1 MNKVKL
7 IQTGFDDLFIIE
19 TFKIGDSR
27 GYFSETYN
35 YQDLKSLGIDVRF
48 VQDNQSRSM
57 RGVLRGLHYQ
67 NAPHAQTKMVR
78 VLSGL
83 ILDVVLDLR
92 KDKSTF
98 GKTFEL
104 EMSAEKNQQFL
115 VPKGFAH
122 SFIVLSESAEIL
134 YKTDDFHY
142 PEFEGGILYNDP
154 VLNIDWK
161 IPEAEMIISDRD
173 KKHPTLKEAN
183 FNF

>member
-19 TFKIGDSR
+19 TLKIGDAR

-35 YQDLKSLGIDVRF
+35 YRDLKSLGIDIRF
-48 VQDNQSRSM
+48 VQDNQSRSQ
-57 RGVLRGLHYQ
+57 RGVLRGFHYQ

-78 VLSGL
+78 VLSGT

-92 KDKSTF
+92 EGKSTF
-98 GKTFEL
+98 GKTFQL
-104 EMSAEKNQQFL
+104 EMSAEKNLQFL

-122 SFIVLSESAEIL
+122 SFIVLSEIAEIL

-142 PEFEGGILYNDP
+142 PELEGGVAYNDP
-154 VLNIDWK
+154 MLNIDWK
-161 IPEAEMIISDRD
+161 VAGSEIIISERD
-173 KKHPTLKEAN
+173 KNHPRLKEAS

>member
-7 IQTGFDDLFIIE
+7 IETGFDDLFVVE
-19 TFKIGDSR
+19 TFKFGDAR

-35 YQDLKSLGIDVRF
+35 YRDLKSLGIDIRF

-57 RGVLRGLHYQ
+57 RGVMRGLHYQ

-78 VLSGL
+78 VLSGA

-92 KDKSTF
+92 KGKDTF
-98 GKTFEL
+98 GKIFQL
-104 EMSAEKNQQFL
+104 EMSAEKNQTFL

-142 PEFEGGILYNDP
+142 PELEGGILYNDP
-154 VLNIDWK
+154 DLKIDWK
-161 IPEAEMIISDRD
+161 IPEAEMIISERD
-173 KKHPTLKEAN
+173 KRHPKLKEAN

>member
-1 MNKVKL
+1 MSKVKL
-7 IQTGFDDLFIIE
+7 IETGFDDLFIIE
-19 TFKIGDSR
+19 TLKIGDSR

-35 YQDLKSLGIDVRF
+35 YRDLKSLGIDIQF

-57 RGVLRGLHYQ
+57 RGVMRGLHYQ
-67 NAPHAQTKMVR
+67 NSPHAQTKMLR
-78 VLSGL
+78 VLSGT

-98 GKTFEL
+98 GKTFQL

-122 SFIVLSESAEIL
+122 SFVVLSESAEIL

-142 PEFEGGILYNDP
+142 PELEGGILYRDP
-154 VLNIDWK
+154 DLNIDWK
-161 IPEAEMIISDRD
+161 ISENQITVSDRD
-173 KKHPTLKEAN
+173 KKHPRLRDAN

>member
-1 MNKVKL
+1 MSKVKL
-7 IQTGFDDLFIIE
+7 IETGFDDLFIVE
-19 TFKIGDSR
+19 AFRIGDSR

-35 YQDLKSLGIDVRF
+35 YRDLKSLGIDIQF
-48 VQDNQSRSM
+48 VQDNQSRST

-67 NAPHAQTKMVR
+67 NAPHALTKMIR
-78 VLSGL
+78 VLSGT

-92 KDKSTF
+92 KHKSTF
-98 GKTFEL
+98 GKTFQL

-122 SFIVLSESAEIL
+122 SFVVLSESAEIL

-142 PEFEGGILYNDP
+142 PELEGGILYNDP
-154 VLNIDWK
+154 DLNIDWK
-161 IPEAEMIISDRD
+161 IPQSEMVISERD
-173 KKHPTLKEAN
+173 KKHPQLKNAI

>member
-1 MNKVKL
+1 MSKVKL
-7 IQTGFDDLFIIE
+7 IETGFDDLFIVE

-35 YQDLKSLGIDVRF
+35 YRDLKSLGMDIRF
-48 VQDNQSRSM
+48 VQDNQSRST

-78 VLSGL
+78 VISGA

-92 KDKSTF
+92 KEKSTF
-98 GKTFEL
+98 GKIFQL

-122 SFIVLSESAEIL
+122 SFVVLSESAEIL

-142 PEFEGGILYNDP
+142 PELEGGILYCDP
-154 VLNIDWK
+154 DLNIDWK
-161 IPEAEMIISDRD
+161 ISEKEMIISDRD
-173 KKHPTLKEAN
+173 RKHPRLKDAN